1 MKLVDKEEYLVLY
14 TITSE
19 KDFSQVITDV
29 KQALSEIKIGD
40 LWEMDIPSKLKEKGV
55 DYAGQYRVLEV
66 CNPQEAKKALETNV
80 KVGYFLPCKIV
91 IYVENG
97 STKVGMVRPTALVQM
112 LGSELAD
119 FADGVEM
126 LLVSA
131 INKAK

>member
-1 MKLVDKEEYLVLY
+1 MFY
-14 TITSE
+14 TITSA
-19 KDFSQVITDV
+19 KDFSQVIEDV
-29 KQALSEIKIGD
+29 KQALSEIKFGV
-40 LWEMDIPSKLKEKGV
+40 LWEMDIPSRLKEKGV

-112 LGSELAD
+112 LDSGLAE
-119 FADGVEM
+119 FGEGVEK
-126 LLVSA
+126 LLISA

>member
-1 MKLVDKEEYLVLY
+1 MFY
-14 TITSE
+14 TITSA
-19 KDFSQVITDV
+19 KDFSQVIADV
-29 KQALSEIKIGD
+29 KQALSEIKFGV

-97 STKVGMVRPTALVQM
+97 STNIGMVRPTALVQM
-112 LGSELAD
+112 LGSELAE
-119 FADGVEM
+119 FAEGVEK
-126 LLVSA
+126 LLISA
-131 INKAK
+131 INNAK